1 MATDDLFLCCFS
13 CVLPEEEKNR
23 RIRSRDIDREL
34 SRARVQFRRIVKILL
49 LGSGE
54 SGKSTFLK
62 QMRIING
69 RVFQEDELKL
79 YKIIIFNNVVMGM
92 KVLIDAR
99 DKLGIPFELEGSAQR
114 ASFVFNFDSNIKLEE
129 PVFLQYVAPIA
140 ELWKDKGIQTA
151 YDRRREFLL
160 VS

>member
-1 MATDDLFLCCFS
+1 
-13 CVLPEEEKNR
+13 
-23 RIRSRDIDREL
+23 
-34 SRARVQFRRIVKILL
+34 
-49 LGSGE
+49 
-54 SGKSTFLK
+54 
-62 QMRIING
+62 
-69 RVFQEDELKL
+69 
-79 YKIIIFNNVVMGM
+79 M